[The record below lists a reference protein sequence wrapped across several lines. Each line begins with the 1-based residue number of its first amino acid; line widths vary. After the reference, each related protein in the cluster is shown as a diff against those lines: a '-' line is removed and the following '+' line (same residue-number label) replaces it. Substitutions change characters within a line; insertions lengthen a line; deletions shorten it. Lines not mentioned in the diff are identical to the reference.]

1 MEDSV
6 AEDKDIF
13 TKLKNIWDNLNRG
26 YPIFMTIS

>member
-13 TKLKNIWDNLNRG
+13 TKRKNIWDNLNWG
-26 YPIFMTIS
+26 YPIFMSIS